1 MRTAAAVFFIIWWIV
16 LFAMLPLGLRTQDD
30 EDDVT
35 LGTVSSAPRLGA
47 HGNAILFLH
56 PRDMLGTLVE
66 REQRVTAMD
75 GRS

>member
-35 LGTVSSAPRLGA
+35 LGTVSSAPRFGA
-47 HGNAILFLH
+47 HGEPSCSSIPGH
-56 PRDMLGTLVE
+56 LGTLVE